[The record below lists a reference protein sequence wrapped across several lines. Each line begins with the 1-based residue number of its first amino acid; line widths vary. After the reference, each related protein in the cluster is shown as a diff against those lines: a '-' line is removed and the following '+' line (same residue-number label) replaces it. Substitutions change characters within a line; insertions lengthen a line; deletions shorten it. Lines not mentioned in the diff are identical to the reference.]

1 MGNTF
6 SSSSSDNTDEA
17 KEPIPYVGIDSG
29 NASNMQGQMAPLTIN
44 MCSPRSLTL
53 ETFPMEEKF
62 ENLVFR
68 GGGVKGLAYCGAIEV
83 LEKYKMIKNVK
94 RFAGASAGAI
104 CATFL
109 ALGYSSS
116 ELKEL
121 LGTNFYT
128 LLINFSKWEVHRYP
142 TLIYNLLNYFGFF
155 ETSNFLAWLGKAI
168 EEKAGKGKK
177 DLTFR
182 ELYDTTGKELCVIIT
197 SLNSQLEE
205 YCHPKTTPDLS
216 IRKAVQISMSI
227 PGLFQTQTVDNDGK
241 LDYYVDGG
249 VTCNYPI
256 HCFDGWFLS
265 MSQEH
270 SFFLKLP
277 RIRELK
283 TILQDRFTPTGDNR
297 TLGFIVYSDEESEIF
312 KPVHELPP
320 PNELPGTK
328 LARSRMENRKH
339 YNAGSKILDAIDV
352 FLEVLKRHN
361 ANLDRVLTRDELEA
375 TCDDETLTDEQY
387 KIIFGSVPRNAK
399 AVLEA
404 FGKTE
409 NDSILA
415 RDILKFIK
423 RKTGRSVREWYMGY
437 SRREITGVISF
448 GQTFQSLLLT
458 NIGRIFQQDQDIER
472 TVGISTA
479 YITTTDFDLEDKDKD
494 FLVEQGR
501 KSTEYYLQQQFP
513 KKLN

>member
-1 MGNTF
+1 MGNRCSTP
-6 SSSSSDNTDEA
+6 SSDDTKKA
-17 KEPIPYVGIDSG
+17 KELIPYVCIDSG
-29 NASNMQGQMAPLTIN
+29 CAADMQGQLQPFSIKN
-44 MCSPRSLTL
+44 YSLTS
-53 ETFPMEEKF
+53 ETLPMEERF

-83 LEKYKMIKNVK
+83 LEKHKMIKNVK

-116 ELKEL
+116 ELQDL
-121 LGTNFYT
+121 LGTNFYD
-128 LLINFSKWEVHRYP
+128 LLINFKVWQVYKYP
-142 TLIYNLLNYFGFF
+142 KLIYNLLKYFGFF
-155 ETSNFLAWLGKAI
+155 ETNDFLVWLGKAI
-168 EEKAGKGKK
+168 EDKVGKGKK

-182 ELYDTTGKELCVIIT
+182 ELYDITGKELCVIIT
-197 SLNSQLEE
+197 SLNSQTEE

-216 IRKAVQISMSI
+216 IRKAVQMSMSI

-241 LDYYVDGG
+241 MDYYVDGG

-265 MSQEH
+265 MSEEH

-277 RIRELK
+277 KIREMK
-283 TILQDRFTPTGDNR
+283 TILQERFTPTGDNR

-312 KPVHELPP
+312 KPVHKPP
-320 PNELPGTK
+320 PTTELPGTK
-328 LARSRMENRKH
+328 LARSRMENRKN
-339 YNAGSKILDAIDV
+339 YNEGTETLDTIEV
-352 FLEVLKRHN
+352 FLEVLKTHN
-361 ANLDRVLTRDELEA
+361 ADLDRVLTREELEA
-375 TCDDETLTDEQY
+375 ACDDETLTDEQY
-387 KIIFGSVPRNAK
+387 KRIFGSVPRNAK

-409 NDSILA
+409 NDTIMA
-415 RDILKFIK
+415 RDISDFIR

-458 NIGRIFQQDQDIER
+458 NIGRIFQQ
-472 TVGISTA
+472 
-479 YITTTDFDLEDKDKD
+479 ITPF
-494 FLVEQGR
+494 
-501 KSTEYYLQQQFP
+501 S
-513 KKLN
+513 